1 MQTKAS
7 WSAATDVVTVSPSPA
22 PAAVVPAAEQCWE
35 GIMVPPG
42 GDDNAVPNACTPPY
56 MAEHG
61 RDLRIDLLR
70 GYFVVAMIID
80 HVRGQSPL
88 YLLTGGNQFLTS
100 AAEGFILTSG
110 LVAGLVY
117 KRLIERLGLAP
128 SLLKLLARAAS
139 LYLLTVGVTLLLLPV
154 SEILYLPWA
163 QGVDLTNPV
172 GVVVSILTLHRTYY
186 LIDVMLLYTVLFIV
200 VPLAFVLLDNGK
212 GWIVLA
218 ASWGLWTLYQFFPEY
233 AALPWPI
240 VGNYLFDFSA
250 WQVLFVTGLVLGYY
264 HSRIPTLGHHATRAA
279 LVATGAGTVALIAL
293 FYLIDPPLSLTP
305 AAFAVGSPVYHEVRL
320 WLQDMVFSKLSLRPG
335 RLVAS
340 AVTFSF
346 LFLLATVYWRQARR
360 WLGWLFI
367 PLGQS
372 ALYAY
377 TAHILV
383 ATGIALAL
391 APLNLVYPGPQWLN
405 AAIQVASVLLIWVC
419 VRYQVLAPTPRTK
432 RLWYASPAVI
442 AAAVILIMPW
452 IPTPSYPGLDA
463 TTPVPASQARVPSR
477 FGTPIPKATPTPTPV
492 PLASGAVPAP
502 TPTPT
507 RTPTPT
513 PSSVQLASDSSASDA
528 RLSPYR
534 TGIQGSIIERW
545 FYSPELDRDMPYV
558 IYLPPDYATADR
570 RYPVLYM
577 LHGLGG
583 HRDEWLAYGLMDVVD
598 REILAGNIAPLIV
611 VLPQGDK
618 GYWADHTNDGP
629 RWGAYMRLDVV
640 QHIDST
646 YRTLREARYR
656 AIGGLSMGGWGALH
670 NSFIHPEVFAVVG
683 AHSPSLRPDDGSL
696 GFLGTGAEFA
706 AKDPMEIAK
715 TSSALGALQ
724 IWLDSAVEDPWVAR
738 ARELNDTLTARGLD
752 HTWQEY
758 PGGHDWTYWHE
769 HAIDY
774 IRFYAH
780 ALERK

>member
-1 MQTKAS
+1 MTNEAARTATADFAPRTGPF
-7 WSAATDVVTVSPSPA
+7 SAAALLPA
-22 PAAVVPAAEQCWE
+22 QEVCWE
-35 GIMVPPG
+35 GISLPPG
-42 GDDNAVPNACTPPY
+42 GDDHPAPDASAPPY
-56 MAEHG
+56 MAPHG

-88 YLLTGGNQFLTS
+88 YLLTGGNQFFTS

-117 KRLIERLGLAP
+117 KRLIERLGLAQ

-139 LYLLTVGVTLLLLPV
+139 LYLLTVGVTLLLLPI

-163 QGVDLTNPV
+163 QGVDLSNPV
-172 GVVVSILTLHRTYY
+172 GIVVSILTLHRTYY
-186 LIDVMLLYTVLFIV
+186 LIDVMLLYTVLFII

-212 GWIVLA
+212 GWTVLA
-218 ASWGLWTLYQFFPEY
+218 ASWVLWAVYQVFPEY

-240 VGNYLFDFSA
+240 AGNYLFDFSA

-264 HSRIPTLGHHATRAA
+264 HSRIPTLSQRATRVA
-279 LVATGAGTVALIAL
+279 LIATGLGTVALIGL
-293 FYLIDPPLSLTP
+293 FYLVDPPTSLTP
-305 AAFAVGSPVYHEVRL
+305 AAFAVGTPVFHEVRL

-335 RLVAS
+335 RLVTS

-346 LFLLATVYWRQARR
+346 LFLAATVYWRQAKR
-360 WLGWLFI
+360 WLGWLFL
-367 PLGQS
+367 PLGQN

-377 TAHILV
+377 TVHILV
-383 ATGIALAL
+383 ATVVALAL
-391 APLNLVYPGPQWLN
+391 APLQLPYPGPQWLN
-405 AAIQVASVLLIWVC
+405 GVIQVASVLLIWVF
-419 VRYQVLAPTPRTK
+419 VRYQVLVPTPRRK
-432 RLWYASPAVI
+432 RLWYASPALI

-452 IPTPSYPGLDA
+452 IPTPSYPGLDPN
-463 TTPVPASQARVPSR
+463 TPVPPSQARVPSR
-477 FGTPIPKATPTPTPV
+477 FGTPIPKEAPVPAPTPQPNSAA
-492 PLASGAVPAP
+492 PAPAP

-507 RTPTPT
+507 
-513 PSSVQLASDSSASDA
+513 PSSMQLTSDVAGSDV
-528 RLSPYR
+528 RLSQYR
-534 TGIQGSIIERW
+534 TGIQGSIIERS

-558 IYLPPDYATADR
+558 IYLPPDYGTADR

-577 LHGLGG
+577 LHGRGG
-583 HRDEWLAYGLMDVVD
+583 HRDEWLAYGLADVVD

-611 VLPQGDK
+611 VLPQGDT

-629 RWGAYMRLDVV
+629 RWGAYMELDVV

-670 NSFIHPEVFAVVG
+670 NSFTHPEVFAVVG

-696 GFLGTGAEFA
+696 DFLGTGAEFA
-706 AKDPMEIAK
+706 AKDPVEIAR
-715 TSSALGALQ
+715 TSPSLGTLQ
-724 IWLDSAVEDPWVAR
+724 IWLDTADQDPWLDR
-738 ARELNDTLTARGLD
+738 TKELHDILAARGID

-758 PGGHDWTYWHE
+758 PGIHDWTYWHE
-769 HAIDY
+769 HAVDY
-774 IRFYAH
+774 VRFYAH